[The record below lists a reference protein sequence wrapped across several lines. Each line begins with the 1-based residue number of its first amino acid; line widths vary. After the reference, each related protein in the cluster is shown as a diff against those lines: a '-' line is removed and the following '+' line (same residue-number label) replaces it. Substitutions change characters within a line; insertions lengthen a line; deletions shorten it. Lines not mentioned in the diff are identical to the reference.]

1 MTLFFIC
8 NDFCIKIVY
17 IRYRIIFAINCLGYF
32 EVKKMDK
39 IAIKEILK
47 DSKSKLKN
55 FKDFS
60 KDKMV
65 STIKEKTNIVKCS
78 VNDVKDIDVDTK
90 MLNDVVK
97 NIS

>member
-1 MTLFFIC
+1 
-8 NDFCIKIVY
+8 
-17 IRYRIIFAINCLGYF
+17 
-32 EVKKMDK
+32 MDK

>member
-1 MTLFFIC
+1 M
-8 NDFCIKIVY
+8 
-17 IRYRIIFAINCLGYF
+17 
-32 EVKKMDK
+32 MDE

-65 STIKEKTNIVKCS
+65 STIKEKTNSVKCS